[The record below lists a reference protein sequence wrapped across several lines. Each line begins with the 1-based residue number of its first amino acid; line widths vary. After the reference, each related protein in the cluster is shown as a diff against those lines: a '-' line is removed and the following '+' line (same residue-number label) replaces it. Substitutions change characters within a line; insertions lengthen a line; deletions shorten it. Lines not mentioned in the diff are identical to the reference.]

1 LVFLTDKKI
10 PGRKHSMKAF
20 HKIITGLL
28 LVIGTCCVSGNSYA
42 QGGGIMEMEKD
53 AFSFLSQK
61 DYKSAM
67 PLLGQL
73 FQMAPYD
80 KKYYDS
86 YYKALIELKSYDTAI
101 ALSQYMTRIRKED
114 LSIWVDKGQ
123 AQVLKGDKKQGE
135 KTFQE
140 AISLMVGNEFQATGL
155 AAAFR
160 YFGYTDYEL
169 KTYEAFQQK
178 INNPYAFAYELAIL
192 YDAKGETDKA
202 LDMLLLSLAVR
213 PYGMENAKQA
223 MESVINN
230 NPKKQKKAENAVSRK
245 LKEEPG
251 NYLWRELFTWL
262 QSGKG
267 DKSEQLKDIIKLD
280 QEQAQDGKMVYNWA
294 VEQYQ
299 KEEWEHALQGLDYLK
314 KLPRQNPLRP
324 SAMQAILD
332 LRQRKLEQTFPVQ
345 QDNVTKILAEYKEF
359 FTEYPDLK
367 NGKAILGYAKTLAL
381 YADQPQAA
389 IDTLQVCINTAYI
402 PAELRGEAQLD
413 MGDYQVLLGN
423 IWQAAL
429 LYSQVDKAF
438 KEDMLGEEA
447 RFRNAKLSYYRG
459 DFEYAQ
465 GQLSVLKA
473 STTEL
478 IANDA
483 LYLSVLITENTPE
496 DKNFEALS
504 RFAKADLLQFQHK
517 YAEADQLLDSLSKA
531 YPDNDLQDD
540 IHLQRANIAMKMQDY
555 DKAVIQL
562 KVIQDKY
569 GDDVLADDACMRLA
583 EIYEKRYKDKEK
595 AKAEYENLVLKYP
608 GSSFV
613 QQARARFEA
622 LSNPKT

>member
-1 LVFLTDKKI
+1 MKTFRKIVTALFLA
-10 PGRKHSMKAF
+10 GALCAAGESH
-20 HKIITGLL
+20 
-28 LVIGTCCVSGNSYA
+28 A
-42 QGGGIMEMEKD
+42 QGGIQEMEKD
-53 AFSFLSQK
+53 AFSFLALK

-67 PLLGQL
+67 PLLNQL

-86 YYKALIELKSYDTAI
+86 YYKALIEVKSYDTAI

-123 AQVLKGDKKQGE
+123 AQLLNGNKKE
-135 KTFQE
+135 ADKTFQE
-140 AISLMVGNEFQATGL
+140 AIGMQVGNEFQTNSLAT
-155 AAAFR
+155 AFR
-160 YFGYTDYEL
+160 FLNYPEYEIR
-169 KTYEAFQQK
+169 TYEAYQK
-178 INNPYAFAYELAIL
+178 KSGNPYAFAYELAVL
-192 YDAKGETDKA
+192 YDTKGETDKA
-202 LDMLLLSLAVR
+202 FDMLILSLIAR

-223 MESVINN
+223 MEKVIDN
-230 NPKKQKKAENAVSRK
+230 NPKKQKKAETVIARK

-251 NYLWRELFTWL
+251 NYLWKELFTWL

-267 DKSEQLKDIIKLD
+267 DKSEQLKDIIKMD
-280 QEQAQDGKMVYNWA
+280 QEQGQDGKMVFNWA
-294 VEQYQ
+294 AEQYQ
-299 KEEWEHALQGLDYLK
+299 KEEWEHALQGLDYLAT
-314 KLPRQNPLRP
+314 LPLQNPLRP
-324 SAMQAILD
+324 SALQARLD
-332 LRQRKLEQTFPVQ
+332 IRQKKLEQTFPVEPE
-345 QDNVTKILAEYKEF
+345 NITKILGEYHTF

-367 NGKAILGYAKTLAL
+367 NGKTILGYARTLAL
-381 YADQPQAA
+381 YADKPQAA
-389 IDTLQVCINTAYI
+389 IDTLQASINLPYI
-402 PAELRGEAQLD
+402 PGEIKGEAQLD

-423 IWQAAL
+423 VWQAAL
-429 LYSQVDKAF
+429 LYSQVDKSF

-496 DKNFEALS
+496 DKNFAALGQ
-504 RFAKADLLQFQHK
+504 FAKADLLQFQHK
-517 YAEADQLLDSLSKA
+517 YAEADQLLDSLAKA

-540 IHLQRANIAMKMQDY
+540 IYLQRAGIAMKMQDY
-555 DKAVIQL
+555 DKAVAQL
-562 KVIQDKY
+562 KIIQDKY
-569 GDDVLADDACMRLA
+569 SDDVLADDACMRLA
-583 EIYEKRYKDKEK
+583 EIFEQRYKDKEK
-595 AKAEYENLVLKYP
+595 AKAEYENLIIKYP

-622 LSNPKT
+622 LANPKT

>member
-1 LVFLTDKKI
+1 
-10 PGRKHSMKAF
+10 MKAF
-20 HKIITGLL
+20 RKIITGLL
-28 LVIGTCCVSGNSYA
+28 LAGVLCASEESYA
-42 QGGGIMEMEKD
+42 QGGIQEMEKE
-53 AFSFLSQK
+53 AFSFLALK

-67 PLLGQL
+67 PLLNQL

-86 YYKALIELKSYDTAI
+86 YYKALIEVKSYDTAI

-123 AQVLKGDKKQGE
+123 AQLLKGDKKQAD
-135 KTFQE
+135 KTFLE
-140 AISLMVGNEFQATGL
+140 AIALQVGNEFQTNGL
-155 AAAFR
+155 ATAFR
-160 YFGYTDYEL
+160 FLNYPDYEIR
-169 KTYEAFQQK
+169 TYETFQQK
-178 INNPYAFAYELAIL
+178 TGNPYAFAYELAAL
-192 YDAKGETDKA
+192 YDVKGETDKA
-202 LDMLLLSLAVR
+202 FDLLMLSLAAQ

-223 MESVINN
+223 MEKVIDH
-230 NPKKQKKAENAVSRK
+230 NPKKQKKAENVIARK
-245 LKEEPG
+245 MKEEPG
-251 NYLWRELFTWL
+251 NYLWKELFTWL

-280 QEQAQDGKMVYNWA
+280 VEQGQDGKMVYNWA
-294 VEQYQ
+294 AEQYQ
-299 KEEWEHALQGLDYLK
+299 KGEWEHALQGLDYLGT
-314 KLPRQNPLRP
+314 LPLQNPLRP
-324 SAMQAILD
+324 SALQARLD
-332 LRQRKLEQTFPVQ
+332 IRQKKLEQTFPVEAE
-345 QDNVTKILAEYKEF
+345 NVTKILGEYHTF

-389 IDTLQVCINTAYI
+389 IDTLRACINLPYI
-402 PAELRGEAQLD
+402 PGEVKGEAQLD
-413 MGDYQVLLGN
+413 MGDYQILLGN
-423 IWQAAL
+423 VWQAAL
-429 LYSQVDKAF
+429 LYSQVDKSF

-496 DKNFEALS
+496 DKNFEALG

-517 YAEADQLLDSLSKA
+517 YAEADQLLDSLAKA

-540 IHLQRANIAMKMQDY
+540 IHLQRAGIAMKMQDY
-555 DKAVIQL
+555 NKAVAQL
-562 KVIQDKY
+562 KIIQDKY

-583 EIYEKRYKDKEK
+583 EIFEQRYKDKER
-595 AKAEYENLVLKYP
+595 AKAEYENLIIKYP

>member
-1 LVFLTDKKI
+1 
-10 PGRKHSMKAF
+10 MKTF
-20 HKIITGLL
+20 HKIIAGLSL
-28 LVIGTCCVSGNSYA
+28 MLGVLCIRDDAYA
-42 QGGGIMEMEKD
+42 QGGILEMEKE
-53 AFSFLSQK
+53 AFSFLAQK

-67 PLLGQL
+67 PLLNQL

-86 YYKALIELKSYDTAI
+86 YYKALIGQKSYDTAI

-140 AISLMVGNEFQATGL
+140 AIAAQVGNEFQTNGL

-160 YFGYTDYEL
+160 FLNYTDYEM
-169 KTYEAFQQK
+169 KTYEAYQQK
-178 INNPYAFAYELAIL
+178 SGNPYAFAYELAVL
-192 YDAKGETDKA
+192 YDIKGETDKA
-202 LDMLLLSLAVR
+202 FDMLLLSLIAR

-223 MESVINN
+223 MEKVIDN
-230 NPKKQKKAENAVSRK
+230 NPKKQKKAETVIARK

-280 QEQAQDGKMVYNWA
+280 EEQGQDGKMVFNWA
-294 VEQYQ
+294 AEQYQ

-314 KLPRQNPLRP
+314 TLPVQNPLRP
-324 SAMQAILD
+324 SAMQAMLD
-332 LRQRKLEQTFPVQ
+332 IQQKKLEQTFPAEPE
-345 QDNVTKILAEYKEF
+345 NVHKLLGEYHNF
-359 FTEYPDLK
+359 FTEYPNLK
-367 NGKAILGYAKTLAL
+367 NSAAILGYARTLAL
-381 YADQPQAA
+381 YADRPQAA
-389 IDTLQVCINTAYI
+389 IDTLEACIRAPYL
-402 PAELRGEAQLD
+402 PAELKGEAQLD

-423 IWQAAL
+423 VWQAAL
-429 LYSQVDKAF
+429 LYSQVDKSF

-496 DKNFEALS
+496 DKNFTALGH
-504 RFAKADLLQFQHK
+504 FARADLLQFQHK
-517 YAEADQLLDSLSKA
+517 YAEADQLLDSLAKA
-531 YPDNDLQDD
+531 YPENDLQDD
-540 IHLQRANIAMKMQDY
+540 IHLQRAGIAMKMQDY
-555 DKAVIQL
+555 DKAVTQL
-562 KVIQDKY
+562 KIIQDKY

-583 EIYEKRYKDKEK
+583 EIYEKKYKDKEK
-595 AKAEYENLVLKYP
+595 AKAEYENLIVKYP

>member
-1 LVFLTDKKI
+1 
-10 PGRKHSMKAF
+10 MKAF
-20 HKIITGLL
+20 RKTVTRLFF
-28 LVIGTCCVSGNSYA
+28 IGVLCASVESYA
-42 QGGGIMEMEKD
+42 QGGIQELEKE
-53 AFSFLSQK
+53 AFSSLALK

-67 PLLGQL
+67 PLLNQL

-86 YYKALIELKSYDTAI
+86 YYKALIEVKSYDTAI

-114 LSIWVDKGQ
+114 LSVWVDKGQ
-123 AQVLKGDKKQGE
+123 AELLKGDKKAAA
-135 KTFQE
+135 KTFQA
-140 AISLMVGNEFQATGL
+140 AIELQAGNEFQTNTL

-160 YFGYTDYEL
+160 FLNYPDYEIS
-169 KTYEAFQQK
+169 TYEAYQQK
-178 INNPYAFAYELAIL
+178 TGNPYAFSYELAVL

-202 LDMLLLSLAVR
+202 FEMLLLSLAAR

-223 MESVINN
+223 MEKVIDN
-230 NPKKQKKAENAVSRK
+230 NPKKQKKATTVIARK

-267 DKSEQLKDIIKLD
+267 DKSEQLKDIIRHD
-280 QEQAQDGKMVYNWA
+280 TEQGQGGKMVFNWA
-294 VEQYQ
+294 AEQYQ
-299 KEEWEHALQGLDYLK
+299 KEEWEHALQALDYLGT
-314 KLPRQNPLRP
+314 LPLQNPLRP
-324 SAMQAILD
+324 SAMQARLD
-332 LRQRKLEQTFPVQ
+332 IRQKQLEQTFPVAAE
-345 QDNVTKILAEYKEF
+345 NVTKILSEYHTF

-367 NGKAILGYAKTLAL
+367 NGKAILGYARTMAL

-389 IDTLQVCINTAYI
+389 IDTLQACINLPYI
-402 PAELRGEAQLD
+402 PGEIKGEAQLD
-413 MGDYQVLLGN
+413 MGDYQVLVGN
-423 IWQAAL
+423 VWQAAL
-429 LYSQVDKAF
+429 LYSQVDKSF

-496 DKNFEALS
+496 DKNFEALGH
-504 RFAKADLLQFQHK
+504 FAKADLLQFRHK
-517 YAEADQLLDSLSKA
+517 YAEADQLLDSLTKA

-540 IHLQRANIAMKMQDY
+540 IHLQRAGIAMKMQDY
-555 DKAVIQL
+555 DKAVVQL
-562 KVIQDKY
+562 KIIQEQY

-583 EIYEKRYKDKEK
+583 EIFEQKYKDNEK
-595 AKAEYENLVLKYP
+595 ARATYENLIIKYP

>member
-1 LVFLTDKKI
+1 
-10 PGRKHSMKAF
+10 MKAF
-20 HKIITGLL
+20 RKIITGLFFTGVL
-28 LVIGTCCVSGNSYA
+28 CASAESHA
-42 QGGGIMEMEKD
+42 QGGIQELEKD
-53 AFSFLSQK
+53 AYSFLALK

-67 PLLGQL
+67 PLLNQL

-86 YYKALIELKSYDTAI
+86 YYKALIEVKSYDTAI

-114 LSIWVDKGQ
+114 LSVWVDKGQ
-123 AQVLKGDKKQGE
+123 AQLLKGEKKPAD
-135 KTFQE
+135 KTFRE
-140 AISLMVGNEFQATGL
+140 AIALQVGNEFQTAGL

-160 YFGYTDYEL
+160 FLNYPDYEIS
-169 KTYEAFQQK
+169 TYETYQQK
-178 INNPYAFAYELAIL
+178 VGNPYAFSYELAVL

-202 LDMLLLSLAVR
+202 FDMLLLSLVAR

-223 MESVINN
+223 MEKVIDN
-230 NPKKQKKAENAVSRK
+230 NPKKQKKAETLIARK

-251 NYLWRELFTWL
+251 NYLWKELFTWL
-262 QSGKG
+262 QSGNG

-280 QEQAQDGKMVYNWA
+280 TEQGQDGKMVFNWA
-294 VEQYQ
+294 AEQYQ
-299 KEEWEHALQGLDYLK
+299 KEEWEHALQGLDYLGT
-314 KLPRQNPLRP
+314 LPVHNPLRP
-324 SAMQAILD
+324 SALQARLD
-332 LRQRKLEQTFPVQ
+332 IRQKKLEQTFPAEAE
-345 QDNVTKILAEYKEF
+345 NVKKILGEYHNF

-389 IDTLQVCINTAYI
+389 IDTLQTCINLPYI
-402 PAELRGEAQLD
+402 PAEIKGAAQLD

-423 IWQAAL
+423 VWQAAL
-429 LYSQVDKAF
+429 LYSQVDKSF

-496 DKNFEALS
+496 DKNFEALE

-517 YAEADQLLDSLSKA
+517 YAEADQLLDSLAKA
-531 YPDNDLQDD
+531 FPDNDLQDD
-540 IHLQRANIAMKMQDY
+540 IHLQRAGIAMKMQDY
-555 DKAVIQL
+555 DKAVAQL
-562 KVIQDKY
+562 KIIRDKY

-583 EIYEKRYKDKEK
+583 EIFEQRYKDKEK
-595 AKAEYENLVLKYP
+595 AKAEYENLIIKYP

-622 LSNPKT
+622 LSNQKT

>member
-1 LVFLTDKKI
+1 
-10 PGRKHSMKAF
+10 MKALR
-20 HKIITGLL
+20 KIITGLFFTGL
-28 LVIGTCCVSGNSYA
+28 LCATGESYA
-42 QGGGIMEMEKD
+42 QGGIQELEKD
-53 AFSFLSQK
+53 AFSFLALK

-67 PLLGQL
+67 PLLNQL

-86 YYKALIELKSYDTAI
+86 YYKALIEVKSYDTAI

-123 AQVLKGDKKQGE
+123 AQLLNGNKKQADQ
-135 KTFQE
+135 TFRE
-140 AISLMVGNEFQATGL
+140 AIGLQVGNEFQTAGL
-155 AAAFR
+155 ATAFR
-160 YFGYTDYEL
+160 FLNYPDYEIS
-169 KTYEAFQQK
+169 TYETYQQK
-178 INNPYAFAYELAIL
+178 SGNPYAFSYELAIL

-202 LDMLLLSLAVR
+202 FDMLLLSLVAR

-223 MESVINN
+223 MEKVIDN
-230 NPKKQKKAENAVSRK
+230 NPKKQKKAEAVIARK

-251 NYLWRELFTWL
+251 NYLWKELFTWL

-280 QEQAQDGKMVYNWA
+280 IEQGQDGKMVFNWA
-294 VEQYQ
+294 AEQYQ
-299 KEEWEHALQGLDYLK
+299 KDEWEHALQGLDYLGT
-314 KLPRQNPLRP
+314 LPVQNPLRP
-324 SAMQAILD
+324 SALQARLD
-332 LRQRKLEQTFPVQ
+332 IRQKKLEQTFPVEAE
-345 QDNVTKILAEYKEF
+345 NVNKILGEYHTF

-367 NGKAILGYAKTLAL
+367 NEKAILGYAKTLAL

-389 IDTLQVCINTAYI
+389 IDTLQDCINLPYI
-402 PAELRGEAQLD
+402 PAEIKGAAQLD
-413 MGDYQVLLGN
+413 MGDYQILLGN
-423 IWQAAL
+423 VWQAAL
-429 LYSQVDKAF
+429 LYSQVDKSF

-496 DKNFEALS
+496 DKNFEALG

-517 YAEADQLLDSLSKA
+517 YAKADQLLDSLAKA
-531 YPDNDLQDD
+531 FPDNDLQDD
-540 IHLQRANIAMKMQDY
+540 IHLQRAGIAMKMQDY
-555 DKAVIQL
+555 DKAVAQL
-562 KVIQDKY
+562 EIIRDKY

-583 EIYEKRYKDKEK
+583 EIFEQRFKDKEK
-595 AKAEYENLVLKYP
+595 ARAEYENLIIKYP

>member
-1 LVFLTDKKI
+1 
-10 PGRKHSMKAF
+10 MKALR
-20 HKIITGLL
+20 KIITGLFFTGL
-28 LVIGTCCVSGNSYA
+28 LCATGESYA
-42 QGGGIMEMEKD
+42 QGGIQELEKD
-53 AFSFLSQK
+53 AFSFLALK

-67 PLLGQL
+67 PLLNQL

-86 YYKALIELKSYDTAI
+86 YYKALIEVKSYDTAI

-123 AQVLKGDKKQGE
+123 AQLLNGNKKLADQ
-135 KTFQE
+135 TFRE
-140 AISLMVGNEFQATGL
+140 AIGLQVGNEFQTAGL
-155 AAAFR
+155 ATAFR
-160 YFGYTDYEL
+160 FLNYPDYEIS
-169 KTYEAFQQK
+169 TYETYQQK
-178 INNPYAFAYELAIL
+178 SGNPYAFSYELAIL

-202 LDMLLLSLAVR
+202 FDMLLLSLVAR

-223 MESVINN
+223 MEKVIDN
-230 NPKKQKKAENAVSRK
+230 NPKKQKKAETVIARK

-251 NYLWRELFTWL
+251 NYLWKELFTWL

-280 QEQAQDGKMVYNWA
+280 IEQGQDGKMVFNWA
-294 VEQYQ
+294 AEQYQ
-299 KEEWEHALQGLDYLK
+299 KEEWEHALQGLDYLGT
-314 KLPRQNPLRP
+314 LPVQNPLRP
-324 SAMQAILD
+324 SALQARLD
-332 LRQRKLEQTFPVQ
+332 IRQKKLEQTFPVEAE
-345 QDNVTKILAEYKEF
+345 NVKKILGEYYTF
-359 FTEYPDLK
+359 FSEYPDLK

-389 IDTLQVCINTAYI
+389 IDTLQACINLPYI
-402 PAELRGEAQLD
+402 PAEIKGAAQLD
-413 MGDYQVLLGN
+413 MGDYQILLGN

-429 LYSQVDKAF
+429 LYSQVDKSF

-496 DKNFEALS
+496 DKNFEALG

-517 YAEADQLLDSLSKA
+517 YAEADQLLDSLAKA
-531 YPDNDLQDD
+531 FPDNDLQDD
-540 IHLQRANIAMKMQDY
+540 IHLQRAGIAMKMQDY
-555 DKAVIQL
+555 DKAVAQL
-562 KVIQDKY
+562 KIIRDKY

-583 EIYEKRYKDKEK
+583 EIFEQRYKDKEK
-595 AKAEYENLVLKYP
+595 ARAEYENLIIKYP